1 MLTLFGER
9 ESNIVTPHKTRAANK
24 FSGVRD
30 LMHVQKFV
38 VGTWEILRMIIVI
51 PTLVGLRKAKS
62 ISLTS
67 TSAGSRTKP

>member
-9 ESNIVTPHKTRAANK
+9 ESNIVTPRKSRAATK

-38 VGTWEILRMIIVI
+38 VGTWEILRMIIVY
-51 PTLVGLRKAKS
+51 TNSGRVKKS
-62 ISLTS
+62 E
-67 TSAGSRTKP
+67 